1 MWKAVEVFKVKIL
14 GKYKKNEVNVGW
26 LVCEAKPV
34 LRNDYGNAKKYA
46 ER

>member
-1 MWKAVEVFKVKIL
+1 MFKVKIL

-26 LVCEAKPV
+26 SVSEAKPA
-34 LRNDYGNAKKYA
+34 LRNDYGKGKKYA